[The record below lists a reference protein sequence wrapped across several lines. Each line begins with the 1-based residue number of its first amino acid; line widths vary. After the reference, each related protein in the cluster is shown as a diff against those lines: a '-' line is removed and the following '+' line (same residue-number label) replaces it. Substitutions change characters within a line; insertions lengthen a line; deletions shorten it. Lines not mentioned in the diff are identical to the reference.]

1 MRLCILHKSTALRVP
16 LIINLT
22 IFSLSISGAIAAF
35 VALMCLRPVGRDA
48 KPRISAI
55 SIGMSSKAIAK
66 QLASENLIRSSMM
79 FQVMS
84 RLSGASRELKA
95 GTYELSGSMTLM
107 DIIEQLKSGRVETR
121 RFVVPEGLTV
131 AQIGKLWESEGFGTA
146 EAFARAAS
154 SPQWR
159 ARYKIEGESLEGY
172 LFPNTFQLADGTP
185 PDIHIEMML
194 NLFDRLWTSK
204 LSREAE
210 LLQLSRYEVVTLASI
225 IEKEAKH
232 THERPLISAVYHNR
246 LRRGWR
252 LDADPTVLYALGNPK
267 RQLTR
272 VDLEVDSPYNTY
284 RHKGLPPGPICNPGM
299 DSILAALRPVSTSH
313 LYFVAIDNG
322 KHHFST
328 TLKEHHKMIRKIKAR
343 RTN

>member
-1 MRLCILHKSTALRVP
+1 MKSRILHKSTALRVP

-48 KPRISAI
+48 KPRISSI

-79 FQVMS
+79 FQLMS
-84 RLSGASRELKA
+84 RFSGASRDLKA
-95 GTYELSGSMTLM
+95 GTYQLSGSMTLM
-107 DIIEQLKSGRVETR
+107 KIIEQLKTGRVETR

-131 AQIGKLWESEGFGTA
+131 AQIGKLWESKGFGTA

-159 ARYKIEGESLEGY
+159 AKYNIEGETLEGY
-172 LFPNTFQLADGTP
+172 LFPNTFQLVDGTP
-185 PDIHIEMML
+185 PDIHIGMML
-194 NLFDRLWTSK
+194 DLFDRLWTSK
-204 LSREAE
+204 LSQEAE
-210 LLQLSRYEVVTLASI
+210 SLQLSRYEVVTLASI
-225 IEKEAKH
+225 IEREAKH
-232 THERPLISAVYHNR
+232 AHERPLISAVYHNR

-252 LDADPTVLYALGNPK
+252 LEADPTVLYALGNPK

-313 LYFVAIDNG
+313 LYFVAIDDG

-328 TLKEHHKMIRKIKAR
+328 TLKEHQKMIRNIKAR

>member
-1 MRLCILHKSTALRVP
+1 MRSCILHKSTALRVP

-35 VALMCLRPVGRDA
+35 VGLMCLRPVGRDA

-79 FQVMS
+79 FQLMS
-84 RLSGASRELKA
+84 RLSGASRDLKA
-95 GTYELSGSMTLM
+95 GTYQLSGSMTLM
-107 DIIEQLKSGRVETR
+107 NIIEQLKTGRVETR

-131 AQIGKLWESEGFGTA
+131 TQIGKLWESEGFGTA
-146 EAFARAAS
+146 EAFAHAAS

-159 ARYKIEGESLEGY
+159 DKYKIEGQTLEGY
-172 LFPNTFQLADGTP
+172 LFPNTFQIADGTP

-194 NLFDRLWTSK
+194 DLFDRLWTSK
-204 LSREAE
+204 LSEEAE

-232 THERPLISAVYHNR
+232 AHERPLISAVYHNR

-252 LDADPTVLYALGNPK
+252 LEADPTVLYALGNPK

-272 VDLEVDSPYNTY
+272 VDLELDSPYNTY
-284 RHKGLPPGPICNPGM
+284 RQKGLPPGPICNPGM

-313 LYFVAIDNG
+313 LYFVAIDDG

-328 TLKEHHKMIRKIKAR
+328 TLKEHQKMIRKIKAR

>member
-1 MRLCILHKSTALRVP
+1 MRSCILHKSTALRVP

-35 VALMCLRPVGRDA
+35 VGLMCLRPVGRDA

-66 QLASENLIRSSMM
+66 QLASEDLIRSSMM
-79 FQVMS
+79 FQLMS
-84 RLSGASRELKA
+84 RISGSSRDLKA
-95 GTYELSGSMTLM
+95 GTYQLSGSMTLM
-107 DIIEQLKSGRVETR
+107 NIIEQLKTGRVETR

-131 AQIGKLWESEGFGTA
+131 VQIGKLWESEGFGTA
-146 EAFARAAS
+146 EAFAHAAS

-159 ARYKIEGESLEGY
+159 DKYKIEGQTLEGY
-172 LFPNTFQLADGTP
+172 LFPNTFQIADGTP

-194 NLFDRLWTSK
+194 DLFDRLWTSK
-204 LSREAE
+204 LSEEAE

-232 THERPLISAVYHNR
+232 AHERPLISAVYHNR

-252 LDADPTVLYALGNPK
+252 LEADPTVLYALGNPK

-272 VDLEVDSPYNTY
+272 VDLELDSPYNTY
-284 RHKGLPPGPICNPGM
+284 RQKGLPPGPICNPGM

-313 LYFVAIDNG
+313 LYFVAIDDG

-328 TLKEHHKMIRKIKAR
+328 TLKEHQKMIRKIKAR

>member
-1 MRLCILHKSTALRVP
+1 MRSCILHKSTALRVP

-35 VALMCLRPVGRDA
+35 VGLMCLRPVGRDA

-66 QLASENLIRSSMM
+66 QLASENLIRSSIM
-79 FQVMS
+79 FQLMS
-84 RLSGASRELKA
+84 RLSGASRDLKA
-95 GTYELSGSMTLM
+95 GTYQLSGSMTLM
-107 DIIEQLKSGRVETR
+107 NIIEQLKTGRVETR

-146 EAFARAAS
+146 EAFTRAAS

-159 ARYKIEGESLEGY
+159 DKYKIEGQTLEGY
-172 LFPNTFQLADGTP
+172 LFPNTFQIADGTP

-194 NLFDRLWTSK
+194 DLFDRLWTSK
-204 LSREAE
+204 LSEEAE

-225 IEKEAKH
+225 IEREAKH
-232 THERPLISAVYHNR
+232 AHERPLISAVYHNR

-252 LDADPTVLYALGNPK
+252 LEADPTVLYALGNPK

-272 VDLEVDSPYNTY
+272 VDLELDSPYNTY
-284 RHKGLPPGPICNPGM
+284 RQKGLPPGPICNPGM

-313 LYFVAIDNG
+313 LYFVAIDDG

-328 TLKEHHKMIRKIKAR
+328 TLKEHQKMIRKIKAR

>member
-1 MRLCILHKSTALRVP
+1 MRSCILHKSTALRVP

-35 VALMCLRPVGRDA
+35 VGLMCLRPVGRDA

-79 FQVMS
+79 FQLMS
-84 RLSGASRELKA
+84 RISGASRDLKA
-95 GTYELSGSMTLM
+95 GTYQLSGSMTLM
-107 DIIEQLKSGRVETR
+107 NIIEQLKMGRVETR

-146 EAFARAAS
+146 EAFTRAAS

-159 ARYKIEGESLEGY
+159 DKYKIEGQTLEGY
-172 LFPNTFQLADGTP
+172 LFPNTFQIADGTP

-194 NLFDRLWTSK
+194 DLFDRLWTSK
-204 LSREAE
+204 LREEAE

-225 IEKEAKH
+225 IEREAKH
-232 THERPLISAVYHNR
+232 AHERPLISAVYHNR

-252 LDADPTVLYALGNPK
+252 LEADPTVLYALGNPK

-272 VDLEVDSPYNTY
+272 VDLELDSPYNTY
-284 RHKGLPPGPICNPGM
+284 RQKGLPPGPICNPGM

-313 LYFVAIDNG
+313 LYFVAIDDG

-328 TLKEHHKMIRKIKAR
+328 TLKEHQKMIRKIKAR